1 MKIGRRE
8 RCQMKKIK
16 KPFAIFVAALVCA
29 FSVVLTPIKTSHA
42 AQYEQAAETKTCDG
56 LSYFC
61 TALDSAVDFITGFY
75 ETVVVQFLV
84 VEPELFTSNRPG
96 SAGYALHNAW
106 EIFRNLANLVLV
118 IALLLIIISQITGVG
133 ISNYGIKKGLP
144 KLIVAVLAVNF
155 SYIFCQACIDL
166 ANIVGAGIGDF
177 FEGLLDQATPPGV
190 TLDHNGTWL
199 TSIFLG
205 LGAFAFVK
213 YKALTVKIFIGI
225 LLLILICIVAIIV
238 LYVILALRQSLCI
251 LLVVISPI
259 AIVSYM
265 VPGGKKLFD
274 LWKNALKSVLMA
286 YPICSAIVY
295 GGAFAGAVLYSS
307 WATSGGG
314 SEVLNCLGFLII
326 STIPYFFI
334 PSAVMKG
341 LSVTESLAHNIR
353 NFASKNSRSIFE
365 NSRLIQTQRLKD
377 QRLREINRSGQYLD
391 RNGNLQ
397 KRMGFGRGKFIPKK
411 IQDPTSGPFKT
422 QRKKLIDVTN
432 SAMSSA
438 AGALNTL
445 QGTKLNQS
453 IVKWNQGRAAMHMRS
468 AATAAAAMRRHNKYR
483 VMKDYDNKGN
493 LVAAFGK
500 DGKYKT
506 PGVYYVKNSSGVWVA
521 KTALG
526 FRDKLDYMYHTHI
539 GLRFQNASRFNEQY
553 IQSAQDTMTG
563 IEKRA
568 YSDMKRDTLGEGY
581 ENKAADLKARI
592 VSGDKNKAVVALS
605 SLLDEGQAGRDE
617 LEAMIDSMAGSI
629 GSDSY
634 KQIEEF
640 LSEISEGELN
650 KIKKKN
656 PRLWNKIK
664 ALQKSH
670 DNPTLR
676 EDISDIGVTMK
687 NLDGMSAKQFGEMD
701 ASAQD
706 AVIES
711 LTRMVEDDAKLA
723 PGAMKAV
730 DSEELLTAIA
740 LAEGAIND
748 PNVRASLS
756 AENIAR
762 LEHIVELRTEALNK
776 TSAATAAQDA
786 QAIRTSP
793 IGTLSVTD
801 ASFETQY
808 LQGLQ
813 QVFAPSTPRG
823 GADNF
828 LQAMQNGDTVRMESI
843 MQSIDRDL
851 DQRMSQAGITDPKER
866 ALRRNS
872 IMMKAVRTMTSGDG
886 VAGSTGINGGL
897 YGTGN
902 NSVQS
907 LVDEGRN
914 AQKAIDK
921 DNKKIDEY
929 NKKASEEG
937 RPLKTKRTATP
948 GEAAKIETAQ
958 RYLRAREAVDLLE
971 QRYARR
977 MSY

>member
-1 MKIGRRE
+1 
-8 RCQMKKIK
+8 MKKIK

-75 ETVVVQFLV
+75 ETVVVRFLV

-133 ISNYGIKKGLP
+133 VSNYGIKKGLP
-144 KLIVAVLAVNF
+144 KLIVAVLAVNL

-190 TLDHNGTWL
+190 TLDTNGTWL
-199 TSIFLG
+199 TTIFLG
-205 LGAFAFVK
+205 LGAFVFVK
-213 YKALTVKIFIGI
+213 YKALTVKIIIGI

-238 LYVILALRQSLCI
+238 LYVVLALRQSLCI
-251 LLVVISPI
+251 LLVVFSPI

-307 WATSGGG
+307 WATSGRG
-314 SEVLNCLGFLII
+314 SEVLHCLGFLII

-341 LSVTESLAHNIR
+341 LSVTESLAHNIK
-353 NFASKNSRSIFE
+353 NFASKNGRSILE
-365 NSRLIQTQRLKD
+365 NSRLMQTQRLRD

-391 RNGNLQ
+391 KNGNLQ

-411 IQDPTSGPFKT
+411 IQDPTRGPFKT
-422 QRKKLIDVTN
+422 QRKKLIGIAN
-432 SAMSSA
+432 SAMSGA

-445 QGTKLNQS
+445 QGTKLNQG

-483 VMKDYDNKGN
+483 VNRANMKDYDNKGK
-493 LVAAFGK
+493 LVSAFGK

-521 KTALG
+521 RASLG

-539 GLRFQNASRFNEQY
+539 GLRFQNASRLNALY
-553 IQSAQDTMTG
+553 AQSAQDAMTS

-605 SLLDEGQAGRDE
+605 SLLDEGQAGRNA
-617 LEAMIDSMAGSI
+617 LEAMIDSMAGNVNSQ
-629 GSDSY
+629 SY
-634 KQIEEF
+634 KQLEEF
-640 LSEISEGELN
+640 VSGISEGELD

-656 PRLWNKIK
+656 PRLYNKIK

-676 EDISDIGVTMK
+676 GDISDIGVTMK

-706 AVIES
+706 AVVES
-711 LTRMVEDDAKLA
+711 LTRLVEDDAKLA

-748 PNVRASLS
+748 PNIRASLS

-776 TSAATAAQDA
+776 TSAATASQDA
-786 QAIRTSP
+786 QAIKTSP
-793 IGTLSVTD
+793 IGTLNVTD

-872 IMMKAVRTMTSGDG
+872 IMMQAVRTMTSGDG
-886 VAGSTGINGGL
+886 VSGSTGINSGL
-897 YGTGN
+897 Y
-902 NSVQS
+902 SADV
-907 LVDEGRN
+907 E
-914 AQKAIDK
+914 KAIAK
-921 DNKKIDEY
+921 GKK
-929 NKKASEEG
+929 NG
-937 RPLKTKRTATP
+937 ATP
-948 GEAAKIETAQ
+948 AEVEASQK
-958 RYLRAREAVDLLE
+958 YLRAREAADLLE

-977 MSY
+977 MSF